1 MGGLCWIVPCCKVRE
16 RFGQRFLIGGG
27 DFMLAHGLGRCLR
40 SEVTTVLIVAVL
52 ENVTMWLADP
62 GLGSVPTNWNM
73 WTHLRR
79 N

>member
-1 MGGLCWIVPCCKVRE
+1 
-16 RFGQRFLIGGG
+16 
-27 DFMLAHGLGRCLR
+27 MLAHGLGRCLR

-62 GLGSVPTNWNM
+62 GLGSVPTNWKK